1 MKHTFKILAGMIF
14 LAAFA
19 LVQVSAEN
27 AQDDESL
34 TVTSSDIFIERNSGR
49 SIGTSTDGF
58 NLYVRKKEGMESV
71 MLTETTKDPAG
82 KEDNF
87 AYRSETYNSLNGDEI
102 RLLDGKK
109 LSSADA
115 RFSLISSTEGYH
127 PRLGKCF
134 LIYIPR
140 KLVYGYPW
148 TRNGSIAIS
157 KGTFINIRTF
167 SKKYGDYSGKWK
179 DNPFMFDFTYSPA
192 PKETDKKTGSD
203 SESKPELT
211 SPEKNT
217 VSKTESK
224 TTTETKVTTTTTVT
238 ETKTETETTE
248 ESVEEEDVILT
259 DEYNPTAAETF
270 GDIAKKT
277 KGKSTISKGPVTLPE
292 DLRKMLGQ
300 IKIKANVDVVFA
312 IDTTGSMKDDLL
324 SLKTRWI
331 PTLINQAKEFG
342 SLRVGLV
349 FYRDYFDDYSYK
361 GLPVKIFD
369 FTDDIDEVSANLNK
383 ITIRGNEG
391 GDVPEAVY
399 EALYASLTYFEW
411 RPNADRNIILIG
423 DAEPHPFPK
432 GTKKISESD
441 VMELAKSKDV
451 KINTIIVPNT
461 IE

>member
-1 MKHTFKILAGMIF
+1 MKMNIKILAGIAF
-14 LAAFA
+14 LAAA
-19 LVQVSAEN
+19 AIVSAEN
-27 AQDDESL
+27 VQDDESL
-34 TVTSSDIFIERNSGR
+34 TVTNSDIFIERNSGR

-58 NLYVRKKEGMESV
+58 NLYIRKKDGIESV

-82 KEDNF
+82 KQDSF

-109 LSSADA
+109 LNSKESK
-115 RFSLISSTEGYH
+115 FSLISSTVGYH

-148 TRNGSIAIS
+148 TRNGSLEIA

-179 DNPFMFDFTYSPA
+179 DNPFMFNFDTPSNDTTDSVPA
-192 PKETDKKTGSD
+192 A
-203 SESKPELT
+203 
-211 SPEKNT
+211 PEKNT
-217 VSKTESK
+217 VS
-224 TTTETKVTTTTTVT
+224 TTTETTETEVSTTTSTVT
-238 ETKTETETTE
+238 ETVVKKE
-248 ESVEEEDVILT
+248 EPVEDVEEEEDEEEIEDVEEEDVVLT
-259 DEYNPTAAETF
+259 DEYNPTAANTF
-270 GDIAKKT
+270 EDIAKKG
-277 KGKSTISKGPVTLPE
+277 KGKNTISKGPSTLAE
-292 DLRKMLGQ
+292 DLKKMLSQ
-300 IKIKANVDVVFA
+300 IKIKANVDIVFA

-324 SLKTRWI
+324 SLKNRWI
-331 PTLINQAKEFG
+331 PTLANQAKEFG
-342 SLRVGLV
+342 SLRMGLV
-349 FYRDYFDDYSYK
+349 FYRDYFDDYNYK

-369 FTDDIDEVSANLNK
+369 FTEDLDELIANLNS

-411 RPNADRNIILIG
+411 RDNADKNIILIG

-441 VMELAKSKDV
+441 VMQLANEKNV

-461 IE
+461 LE

>member
-58 NLYVRKKEGMESV
+58 NLYVRKKDGIESV
-71 MLTETTKDPAG
+71 MLTETTRDPEG

-102 RLLDGKK
+102 RVLQGKK
-109 LSSADA
+109 LTSKDA
-115 RFSLISSTEGYH
+115 QFSLISSTVGYH
-127 PRLGKCF
+127 PRLGECF
-134 LIYIPR
+134 LIYIPKR
-140 KLVYGYPW
+140 IVYGYPW
-148 TRNGSIAIS
+148 TRNGAITIS
-157 KGTFINIRTF
+157 KGTFVNIRTF
-167 SKKYGDYSGKWK
+167 NKKYGDYSGKWK
-179 DNPFMFDFTYSPA
+179 DNPFMFDFTSPA
-192 PKETDKKTGSD
+192 VKNDVKSD
-203 SESKPELT
+203 APA
-211 SPEKNT
+211 PEKNIT
-217 VSKTESK
+217 SVKNEVTTNTTN
-224 TTTETKVTTTTTVT
+224 TTTTTTTTVT
-238 ETKTETETTE
+238 ETTVE
-248 ESVEEEDVILT
+248 EIAEEEEDVEEVVPS
-259 DEYNPTAAETF
+259 DEYNTTATEKF
-270 GDIAKKT
+270 GSIAKKS
-277 KGKSTISKGPVTLPE
+277 KGKSVISKGPTTLPE
-292 DLRKMLGQ
+292 DLRKMLSQ
-300 IKIKANVDVVFA
+300 IKIKADVDVVFA
-312 IDTTGSMKDDLL
+312 IDTTGSMRDDLL

-331 PTLINQAKEFG
+331 PSLINQAKEFG

-349 FYRDYFDDYSYK
+349 FYRDFLDDYNYK

-369 FTDDIDEVSANLNK
+369 FTENIDEVSSNLNS

-411 RPNADRNIILIG
+411 RPGADKNIILIG